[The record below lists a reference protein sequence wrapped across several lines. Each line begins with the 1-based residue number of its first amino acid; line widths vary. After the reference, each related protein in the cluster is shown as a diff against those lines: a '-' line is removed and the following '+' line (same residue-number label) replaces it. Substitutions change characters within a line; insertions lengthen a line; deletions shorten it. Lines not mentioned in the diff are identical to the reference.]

1 MGIFLNGHFPGPKN
15 PGPKREP
22 AQPQPYP
29 QPYPGYA
36 EMMASWNNAWAPGS
50 GTNTTGM
57 EEDVPK
63 PKRPTISPA
72 LRSAIDGLQFA
83 HSPTYGQ
90 TPNRDASP
98 ILAYRAWTIR
108 NGRLGSVGVG
118 TISWPTRRMMEAVC
132 QRGGSALGPGSV
144 PEHNAPH
151 PACQCGVYGFAT
163 PQSLAQV
170 MDSAVLG
177 RVALGG
183 EVVVCAD
190 RQPSP
195 IPGEGGDGITPILG
209 FRAQCAYPSLLYL
222 WDTTHEAR
230 DTLLADNRVNASTAT
245 TRNAAIRALA
255 DSYGV
260 ETAPLPD
267 ALLEQLAAE
276 RDAAAVYEKS
286 MLSTRNAH
294 AAQMAALNQLYSQQQ
309 GQQQQQ
315 QAYGLGVYT
324 SPPGMSINVPNN
336 STGGGNVV
344 INGGTYTHDG
354 SHPLLPNGGG
364 PGQSYG
370 GLPAGLPAGLVA
382 ARELPAELLG
392 LVSATP
398 QTTGLHDA
406 LTAMARLAGLVQ

>member
-1 MGIFLNGHFPGPKN
+1 MGIFLNGHFPGPK
-15 PGPKREP
+15 REL
-22 AQPQPYP
+22 AQP

-36 EMMASWNNAWAPGS
+36 EMMASWVNATWAPGNTTS
-50 GTNTTGM
+50 GTSSAPGGGM

-72 LRSAIDGLQFA
+72 LRSAIDGLTFA
-83 HSPTYGQ
+83 HGVGH
-90 TPNRDASP
+90 RDASP

-132 QRGGSALGPGSV
+132 QRGGAALGPAGP

-163 PQSLAQV
+163 PASLAQV

-294 AAQMAALNQLYSQQQ
+294 AAQMAALNQIYSQ
-309 GQQQQQ
+309 GQQQG
-315 QAYGLGVYT
+315 YGLGVYT

-344 INGGTYTHDG
+344 INGGTSTHDG

-364 PGQSYG
+364 PGQSYA
-370 GLPAGLPAGLVA
+370 GLHAGLPAGLVA